1 MLNGRAHDDLMAQ
14 FVGAHQNTWNRRLHL
29 VGIPMLVVSGLLWG
43 AALFVD
49 GLWKLPAVMMPLGFA
64 CQFLGH
70 AIEGNRP
77 EVFTDW
83 RFFFI
88 GLEWWFALVR
98 GRENPMN

>member
-1 MLNGRAHDDLMAQ
+1 MLGGRSRDDLMAQ
-14 FVGAHQNTWNRRLHL
+14 FKLAHRHPWNRRLHL
-29 VGIPMLVVSGLLWG
+29 VGIPTLLLSGALWVVSLG
-43 AALFVD
+43 VE
-49 GLWKLPAVMMPLGFA
+49 GLWIWPAVLMPLGFA

-88 GLEWWFALVR
+88 GTHWWWLLVR
-98 GRENPMN
+98 GRA